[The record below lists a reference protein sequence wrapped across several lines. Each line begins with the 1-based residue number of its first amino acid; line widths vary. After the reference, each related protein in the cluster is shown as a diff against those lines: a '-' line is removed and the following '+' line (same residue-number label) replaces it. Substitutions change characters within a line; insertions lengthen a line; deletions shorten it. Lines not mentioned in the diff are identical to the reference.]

1 MRPDIVDII
10 RHALSVGSWLQNF
23 AFYFLLLLMAQV
35 VMFQSKL
42 SLSRLRSGIAEE
54 EIE

>member
-1 MRPDIVDII
+1 MRPEIVDIL

-23 AFYFLLLLMAQV
+23 AFYFFLLLMVQV
-35 VMFQSKL
+35 IVFQSKL
-42 SLSRLRSGIAEE
+42 SLFRLRSGIADE